1 MFNLFPRLDIPAQNS
16 THDFP
21 NELLK
26 TVGIGFPSIWLTPYQ
41 ICPGLDTYDHAH
53 LEAALQLLL
62 LLRKGLLRWVT

>member
-41 ICPGLDTYDHAH
+41 MCPGLDTYDHTH
-53 LEAALQLLL
+53 LEAALQLCFYSGKACLD
-62 LLRKGLLRWVT
+62 G